1 MHTGCCGVTVGFK
14 VVNEMTDP
22 LDRYDRSA
30 RLAEY
35 RTRVYRHLLAMTRDP
50 AQADDLTQETFLRA
64 VSHIDQLHDESAALG
79 WLYKIATNVMI
90 DHARR
95 TRLASAPADIGR
107 CAEAGAAKPIWQ
119 AQMLPP
125 QAAAE
130 RAEMSECVDQRL
142 AALPDDYRAVLLLH
156 DGHGLTNPQ
165 IAELLQC
172 SVPTVKIRVHRARSR
187 LRATLTDA
195 CDFGADDRG
204 ELVCEQR

>member
-1 MHTGCCGVTVGFK
+1 
-14 VVNEMTDP
+14 MTDP
-22 LDRYDRSA
+22 LHRDGRFA

-35 RTRVYRHLLAMTRDP
+35 RPRVYRHLLAMTRDP

-64 VSHIDQLHDESAALG
+64 VSHMDQLHDEGAALG
-79 WLYKIATNVMI
+79 WLYRIATNVMI
-90 DHARR
+90 DHLRR
-95 TRLASAPADIGR
+95 TRLAGAPADIGR
-107 CAEAGAAKPIWQ
+107 CVETGTAKPIWQ
-119 AQMLPP
+119 APMPPP

-130 RAEMSECVDQRL
+130 RAEMSECVDRRL
-142 AALPDDYRAVLLLH
+142 AALPDDYRVALLLH

-187 LRATLTDA
+187 LRATLVDA

-204 ELVCEQR
+204 ELVCEQH

>member
-1 MHTGCCGVTVGFK
+1 
-14 VVNEMTDP
+14 MTHP
-22 LDRYDRSA
+22 ADRSDRSD
-30 RLAEY
+30 RLAGY
-35 RTRVYRHLLAMTRDP
+35 RPRVYRHLLAMTRDP

-64 VSHIDQLHDESAALG
+64 VSRIDQLHDEGAALG

-90 DHARR
+90 DHERR
-95 TRLASAPADIGR
+95 TRLSGGVSADVGR
-107 CAEAGAAKPIWQ
+107 CAETGAGEPIWH
-119 AQMLPP
+119 AQVVAP

-130 RAEMSECVDQRL
+130 RAEMSECVDLRL
-142 AALPDDYRAVLLLH
+142 AALPDDYRVVLLLH
-156 DGHGLTNPQ
+156 DGHGLTNPE
-165 IAELLQC
+165 IAQLLQC